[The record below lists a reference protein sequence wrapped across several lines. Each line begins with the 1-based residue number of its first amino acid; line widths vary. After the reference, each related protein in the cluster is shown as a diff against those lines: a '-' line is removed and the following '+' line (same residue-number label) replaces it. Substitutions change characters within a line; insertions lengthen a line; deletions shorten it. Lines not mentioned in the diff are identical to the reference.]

1 MKLLRASNSRS
12 RWPDRWTTAILARIS
27 GDLRSQRKAKVCDS
41 CTRDTL
47 RMLRESPGKA
57 LEIGLN
63 FEQLSM
69 SSLLSFHMCA
79 RTCDFMDPLTC
90 VFCFLS
96 YFLRALAHVHSHTRV
111 LAYFTCACFFH
122 VWSHMCTLICML
134 PRVCCHVCVCV
145 STSVT
150 KSFC

>member
-1 MKLLRASNSRS
+1 
-12 RWPDRWTTAILARIS
+12 
-27 GDLRSQRKAKVCDS
+27 
-41 CTRDTL
+41 
-47 RMLRESPGKA
+47 MLRESPGKA

-111 LAYFTCACFFH
+111 LAYFTCACFFSCVVSYVH
-122 VWSHMCTLICML
+122 SHMYAPTGVL
-134 PRVCCHVCVCV
+134 PCVCV

-150 KSFC
+150 KSFCFLNFKSQGA